1 MVLKWFAVQYISTH
15 FWEKICLDIEE
26 TLEKW
31 NNAFRK
37 SENSLASHL
46 YLQKMVGK
54 KWLIIKFLSLD
65 RWSIYLTFSHL
76 LQVVLFLYGEC
87 EKKPFLRHL
96 TNKAA
101 SITKMSN
108 HFLSDSRLNNF
119 RHLFFA
125 CSRTQ
130 NVIPTEIIHVCVWIG
145 FFGCL
150 W

>member
-26 TLEKW
+26 ALQKW

-37 SENSLASHL
+37 SENSPCVSFIFTEN
-46 YLQKMVGK
+46 GRK

-101 SITKMSN
+101 AITKMSN
-108 HFLSDSRLNNF
+108 HFLSNSRLNNF
-119 RHLFFA
+119 RHSFFA
-125 CSRTQ
+125 RSRTQ

>member
-26 TLEKW
+26 ALQKW

-76 LQVVLFLYGEC
+76 LQVVLFLFGEC
-87 EKKPFLRHL
+87 EKKPFKRHL

-101 SITKMSN
+101 AITKMSN
-108 HFLSDSRLNNF
+108 HFLSNSRLNNF

-125 CSRTQ
+125 RSCTQ

>member
-1 MVLKWFAVQYISTH
+1 MVLKWFTVQYISTH

-26 TLEKW
+26 ALQKW

-37 SENSLASHL
+37 SENSPASRL

-101 SITKMSN
+101 AITKMSN
-108 HFLSDSRLNNF
+108 HSLSNSRLFILCPFTHTKCYTHWNN
-119 RHLFFA
+119 
-125 CSRTQ
+125 
-130 NVIPTEIIHVCVWIG
+130 P
-145 FFGCL
+145 CL
-150 W
+150 CLDWVFWVSLVT

>member
-26 TLEKW
+26 ALQKW

-37 SENSLASHL
+37 SENSPCVSFIFTEN
-46 YLQKMVGK
+46 GRK

-96 TNKAA
+96 TNKATA
-101 SITKMSN
+101 ITKMSN
-108 HFLSDSRLNNF
+108 HFLSNSRLNNF

-125 CSRTQ
+125 RSRTQ
-130 NVIPTEIIHVCVWIG
+130 NVIPTEIICVLIG

>member
-26 TLEKW
+26 ALEKW

-46 YLQKMVGK
+46 YLQKMVRK

-76 LQVVLFLYGEC
+76 LQIVLFLYGEC

-101 SITKMSN
+101 AITKMSN
-108 HFLSDSRLNNF
+108 HSLSNSRLNNF

-125 CSRTQ
+125 RSRTQ